1 MNNHP
6 NISPFHHAL
15 KVDTDICTACSH
27 CMRNCPTE
35 AIRIRQGKAV
45 IDPARCVDCG
55 QCYSV
60 CPSGAIYVEQDD
72 FNDLLRFR
80 FKIAI
85 VPMVFWG
92 QFDSRYDFD
101 TIRRAIKMLGFD
113 AVFPGEYSTG
123 LLNELMIE
131 YIHSHPDVRP
141 LISCFCPAI
150 VRLIQVRFPSLT
162 PNLIPLRQPLDL
174 TAIYL
179 RKTFTDT
186 YSCQSNEIGIFY
198 ITPCA
203 AKIAAIKSPVGEEKS
218 AIDGVL
224 NLNLFYNRVRK
235 ILNTPDVW
243 TAAPNEKT
251 LDLSAIEVKWTHTG
265 GEKNNMPFGGAAIDG
280 MSSVIAFLEQ
290 VEDEKI
296 TGFDFLELRA
306 CDESCPGG
314 ILTVANRF
322 WVVDRM
328 QTMAKKLPDSTKSQ
342 KLEPYSN
349 YLKQHAYIEPIEPRG
364 MQQLDPDPRKAYQK
378 LQHLENLAKMLPG
391 IDCGVCGAPTCRAL
405 AEDVVNHQASISD
418 CYFVHMSL
426 GKNSRIPYERSL
438 KINENI
444 WGKKWPDPDFFKE
457 GEDYDS

>member
-1 MNNHP
+1 MNPNY

-15 KVDTDICTACSH
+15 KVDTDTCTACSH
-27 CMRNCPTE
+27 CMRNCPTD

-72 FNDLLRFR
+72 FNDLLKFR
-80 FKIAI
+80 YKVAI

-92 QFDSRYDFD
+92 QFDTRYDFEA
-101 TIRRAIKMLGFD
+101 IRRAIKMLGFD
-113 AVFPGEYSTG
+113 AVFPGEYSAS
-123 LLNELMIE
+123 LLKELMID
-131 YIHSHPDVRP
+131 YIHSHQDIRP

-174 TAIYL
+174 TSIYL
-179 RKTFTDT
+179 RKMLTDT
-186 YSCQSNEIGIFY
+186 YGCNSDEIGIFY

-203 AKIAAIKSPVGEEKS
+203 AKIAAIKSPVGEDKS

-235 ILNTPDVW
+235 ILSNPDVW
-243 TAAPNEKT
+243 ATNTDEKP
-251 LDLSAIEVKWTHTG
+251 LELSAIEVKWTHTG
-265 GEKNNMPFGGAAIDG
+265 GEKNHMPFAGAAIDG

-314 ILTVANRF
+314 ILTVSNRF

-328 QTMAKKLPDSTKSQ
+328 QKMAKGLQNAEDTR
-342 KLEPYSN
+342 KLEPYNS
-349 YLKQHAYIEPIEPRG
+349 YVKQHAFVEPIEPRNI
-364 MQQLDPDPRKAYQK
+364 QQLDPDPRQAYQK
-378 LQHLENLAKMLPG
+378 LQQLENLRNMLPG

-405 AEDVVNHQASISD
+405 AEDVVNKQAKITD
-418 CYFVHMSL
+418 CYFVNMSL
-426 GKNSRIPYERSL
+426 VEKGKFPHERSL